1 MGGVESG
8 LLGGRPSR
16 ERRCSC
22 PRLRVTRPGG
32 SGGRHKAPVGP
43 IRLRRYTVPEVTEM
57 LGYGPTKVR
66 MLAITGDLV
75 RRVSESASDLTFF
88 YERRSRQMT

>member
-1 MGGVESG
+1 M
-8 LLGGRPSR
+8 
-16 ERRCSC
+16 
-22 PRLRVTRPGG
+22 
-32 SGGRHKAPVGP
+32 
-43 IRLRRYTVPEVTEM
+43 PEVTEM